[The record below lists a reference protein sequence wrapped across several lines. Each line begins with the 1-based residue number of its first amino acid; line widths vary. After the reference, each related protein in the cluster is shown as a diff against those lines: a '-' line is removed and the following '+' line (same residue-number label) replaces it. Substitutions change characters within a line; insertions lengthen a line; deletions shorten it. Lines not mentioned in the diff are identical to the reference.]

1 MGKGS
6 RRWKGIRFHALVQRY
21 VRTHAERME
30 LRLRPSVPAI
40 GQTPLTVLIGTF
52 RRDVGTARALCRL
65 FDTAICRLSPCS
77 EPLQ

>member
-1 MGKGS
+1 MGKGY

-40 GQTPLTVLIGTF
+40 GQTPLSGP
-52 RRDVGTARALCRL
+52 DVVRSGVTLALRRALCRPD
-65 FDTAICRLSPCS
+65 FD
-77 EPLQ
+77 LQHSAD